1 MSKRRSS
8 QLSMNSLEFS
18 SRVLADSGASVE
30 EIQELLAYNQN
41 KFNHVYHRK
50 TLPKESEPHIQVWRQ
65 YMTESHQIGVYAVL
79 KAHLVQF
86 QFPIKQGISQ
96 TPDYR
101 QATRQGKLEE
111 GMSLKTGL
119 TFNQPERLSL
129 ILYETL
135 AGLIPVIIAD
145 DRNDFITLVQALT
158 KGNEP
163 YLVPESMGACLV
175 GNYNNWERIR
185 QYKAQWID
193 RNPNCCGETDW
204 QLEFQHLILK
214 KELYQDRFIILSTG
228 NYSNVSAQQLG
239 LTESQWLELSLTIR
253 LEHECTHYITR
264 RWFDSMQNNP
274 YDELIADYRGIVAA
288 LGYYN
293 VDWFLHFLGL
303 ESFPAYRSGGRL
315 ENYKGEPALS
325 PGAFKILQKLLKTAA
340 ENLAQFEQQYI
351 KQPRNSVQE
360 TALLYA
366 LTSLRLEE
374 LASTEAIGLLN
385 RAMEE
390 IQEVG
395 VGI

>member
-1 MSKRRSS
+1 
-8 QLSMNSLEFS
+8 MNSLEFS
-18 SRVLADSGASVE
+18 GRVLADYGASVE

-41 KFNHVYHRK
+41 KFNHAYYRK
-50 TLPKESEPHIQVWRQ
+50 TLPKEPEPHIQVWLQ
-65 YMTESHQIGVYAVL
+65 YMAESQQIGVYASL

-101 QATRQGKLEE
+101 QATLQGKSEE

-119 TFNQPERLSL
+119 TFKQPEQLSL
-129 ILYETL
+129 IVHETL
-135 AGLIPVIIAD
+135 AGLIPVIIAG
-145 DRNDFITLVQALT
+145 DRADFITLVQALT
-158 KGNEP
+158 KRNEP
-163 YLVPESMGACLV
+163 YLIPDSMGACTV

-193 RNPNCCGETDW
+193 RNPNRCDEADW

-228 NYSNVSAQQLG
+228 NYSNVRAEQLG
-239 LTESQWLELSLTIR
+239 LTESQWLELSLKIR

-264 RWFDSMQNNP
+264 RWFDSMQNNL

-288 LGYYN
+288 LGYYK

-303 ESFPAYRSGGRL
+303 ESFPTYRSGGRL
-315 ENYKGEPALS
+315 ENYKGNPALS
-325 PGAFKILQKLLKTAA
+325 PGALKILQKLLKTAA
-340 ENLAQFEQQYI
+340 ENLARFEQQYI
-351 KQPRNSVQE
+351 KPPRNSVQE
-360 TALLYA
+360 TAFLYA

-374 LASTEAIGLLN
+374 LASTQAMGLLN

-390 IQEVG
+390 IPEVG
-395 VGI
+395 